1 MDEIKEV
8 SFMKI
13 FIMTDLE
20 GATGVAGNW
29 SDFNPGGKEH
39 ETARRFLTGDVNAAI
54 EGAFEAGAKEVIVLD
69 GHGAALSIILEELDP
84 RAQLIRGRRLNELE
98 GLDETFD
105 LMFAVGAHAMAG
117 TPDGLLTHTLS
128 HVGIDNIWLN
138 DQPVGEIGLWAA
150 LAGHY
155 DVPLG
160 LVTGD
165 LAATREAER
174 LLGKIFT
181 VAVKEATSRFA
192 AKCLHPKVTHKLIRD
207 AARKTIENIDEFAPY
222 KPEIPIE
229 LKVEYHNSERAERVS
244 RRKKVVRVN
253 GRTVLAR
260 GDNMPEIYSL
270 LLH

>member
-1 MDEIKEV
+1 
-8 SFMKI
+8 MKI

-29 SDFNPGGKEH
+29 QDFNPGGREH
-39 ETARRFLTGDVNAAI
+39 EAARRFLTGDVNAAI
-54 EGAFEAGAKEVIVLD
+54 EGAFEAGAKEVVVLD
-69 GHGAALSIILEELDP
+69 GHGAAFSILLEELDP
-84 RAQLIRGRRLNELE
+84 RAQLIRGRRLQELE

-117 TPDGLLTHTLS
+117 TPNGLLTHTLS
-128 HVGIDNIWLN
+128 SVGIDNIWLN
-138 DQPVGEIGLWAA
+138 NKPVGEIGLWAA

-165 LAATREAER
+165 LAATREAEH
-174 LLGKIFT
+174 LLGRVFT

-192 AKCLHPKVTHKLIRD
+192 ARCLHPKMSHRLIRD
-207 AARKTIENIDEFAPY
+207 AARKTVESIDSFVPY
-222 KPEIPIE
+222 KPDAPIE
-229 LKVEYHNSERAERVS
+229 LKVEYHNSERADRIS
-244 RRKKVVRVN
+244 QKKNVVRVD

-260 GDNMPEIYSL
+260 GDNILELYSAVL
-270 LLH
+270 Y